1 VGAAPYRRCDGIK
14 RAQMVLSVNI
24 SRRAVHGELYE
35 GLASVTRVGLDLS
48 VLKRSPWRLTNPDSP
63 M

>member
-1 VGAAPYRRCDGIK
+1 
-14 RAQMVLSVNI
+14 M
-24 SRRAVHGELYE
+24 GELYK

-48 VLKRSPWRLTNPDSP
+48 VLKRSPWRLTNPNSP